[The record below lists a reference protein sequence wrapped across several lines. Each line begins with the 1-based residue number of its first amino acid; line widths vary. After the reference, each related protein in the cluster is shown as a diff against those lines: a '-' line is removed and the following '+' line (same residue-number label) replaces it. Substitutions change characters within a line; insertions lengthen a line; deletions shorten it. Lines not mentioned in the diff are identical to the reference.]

1 MCADRRHLDHPTR
14 CCRNVRFTVRALLLR
29 SPFPLLHISFSDP
42 TTPTAF
48 TEEHASL
55 YPREPGA
62 RWPLRGSLSLVASDP
77 GAPLTIAALQV
88 GDYICKRIQEFVPC
102 VKTFKS
108 WSGSSLISVLLQHA
122 REALLR
128 AGSPDR
134 LLATS
139 HLPPPCQP
147 SRDREA

>member
-14 CCRNVRFTVRALLLR
+14 CCRNARITVRALLLR
-29 SPFPLLHISFSDP
+29 SPIPLLHISFSDP

-77 GAPLTIAALQV
+77 GAPLTIAHSRSATTSASASRSLCRACNAL
-88 GDYICKRIQEFVPC
+88 
-102 VKTFKS
+102 KS
-108 WSGSSLISVLLQHA
+108 WSGSSLISGLLQHP